1 MDARSAVPSGAVGLA
16 PPTTRTAFDLR
27 PKSGRKGSHAFD
39 ATKRCRIVKGSTPA
53 FRTIGRA
60 PMIRKTGHLL
70 MRRSDVALGQGIK
83 VFPDTRQLAYE

>member
-16 PPTTRTAFDLR
+16 PPKPTPAF
-27 PKSGRKGSHAFD
+27 GSHAFD

-70 MRRSDVALGQGIK
+70 MRRSDVALGEGVK